1 MLCVYVPRSI
11 PVWYVDSLGCC
22 WLLAHLV
29 SEIGEDELNH
39 TRLAG
44 YNTLDDVI
52 RKVEVETREHL
63 PYK

>member
-1 MLCVYVPRSI
+1 M
-11 PVWYVDSLGCC
+11 DSLGCC

-44 YNTLDDVI
+44 YNTLDDV
-52 RKVEVETREHL
+52 VTDSLTDVSL
-63 PYK
+63 V